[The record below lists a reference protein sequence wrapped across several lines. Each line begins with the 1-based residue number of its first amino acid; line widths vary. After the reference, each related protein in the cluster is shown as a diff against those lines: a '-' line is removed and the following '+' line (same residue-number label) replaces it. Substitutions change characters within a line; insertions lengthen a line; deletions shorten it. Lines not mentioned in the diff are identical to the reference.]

1 MQIEE
6 TDGIEVE
13 RVPEKSTDPIFSS
26 LHGLNLVVGGFDIA
40 RYHRFLF
47 NDRA

>member
-26 LHGLNLVVGGFDIA
+26 LHGLNFVGGFDIA